1 MEKSIIPSS
10 RIMMMMM
17 IRGCLLPW
25 CLLCSPHRFISDL
38 CVVVLSVLTQCLWFV
53 VNLFSLLFFF
63 MVLVL
68 LVLQSQFL
76 FVFPVS
82 LVESLCLLRPSCL
95 YVSALVFV
103 FGSLV
108 FPVLL

>member
-1 MEKSIIPSS
+1 M
-10 RIMMMMM
+10 
-17 IRGCLLPW
+17 
-25 CLLCSPHRFISDL
+25 
-38 CVVVLSVLTQCLWFV
+38 VLSVLTQCLWFV
-53 VNLFSLLFFF
+53 VNLFSLSFFF

-68 LVLQSQFL
+68 LVLQFL

-95 YVSALVFV
+95 YVSALVSV
-103 FGSLV
+103 FDSLV

>member
-1 MEKSIIPSS
+1 MVFALQPSQVH
-10 RIMMMMM
+10 
-17 IRGCLLPW
+17 IRLVCHGPE
-25 CLLCSPHRFISDL
+25 CSD
-38 CVVVLSVLTQCLWFV
+38 SVFV
-53 VNLFSLLFFF
+53 VNLFSLSFFF

-82 LVESLCLLRPSCL
+82 LVESLCLLRLSCL
-95 YVSALVFV
+95 YVSALVSV
-103 FGSLV
+103 FDSLV